1 MWEIEDYE
9 LWKEYCKNIYIQL
22 NRTPFGYMLTDE
34 KRQVRVES
42 EKNILETAIKMKVL
56 RDLEDKLL
64 WEKDPHLKRKLAQK
78 VYYGRCSLMVE

>member
-1 MWEIEDYE
+1 
-9 LWKEYCKNIYIQL
+9 
-22 NRTPFGYMLTDE
+22 MLTDE